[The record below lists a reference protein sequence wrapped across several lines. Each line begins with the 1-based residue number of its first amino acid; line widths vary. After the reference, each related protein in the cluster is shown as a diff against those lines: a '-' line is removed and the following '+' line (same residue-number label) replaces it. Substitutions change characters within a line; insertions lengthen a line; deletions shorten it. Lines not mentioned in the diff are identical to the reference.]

1 MTVLKEQKNE
11 KEMNYCVCVKWKF
24 VLCSNYYL

>member
-11 KEMNYCVCVKWKF
+11 KETSYRVCAIKKTEI
-24 VLCSNYYL
+24 CSVH